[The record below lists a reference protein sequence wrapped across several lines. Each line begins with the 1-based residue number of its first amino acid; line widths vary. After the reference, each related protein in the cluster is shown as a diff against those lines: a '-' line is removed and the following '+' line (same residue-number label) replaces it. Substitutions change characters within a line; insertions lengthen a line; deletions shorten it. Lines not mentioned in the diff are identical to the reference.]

1 MSACMQLRRTLTTLK
16 RRTMFAAFFIAI
28 QSAREKRPAKYPQ
41 GEAEEYFK
49 SAQKMAAD
57 SSIPADLP

>member
-1 MSACMQLRRTLTTLK
+1 MPDLHCEQ
-16 RRTMFAAFFIAI
+16 FIAGAI

-49 SAQKMAAD
+49 SAQKACVEPGRNVAAD
-57 SSIPADLP
+57 ASVPADLP

>member
-1 MSACMQLRRTLTTLK
+1 MLRFCL
-16 RRTMFAAFFIAI
+16 
-28 QSAREKRPAKYPQ
+28 KRPAKYPQ

-57 SSIPADLP
+57 SSAAKWVSRAISVAAPLQTKNRRFSAAALQ